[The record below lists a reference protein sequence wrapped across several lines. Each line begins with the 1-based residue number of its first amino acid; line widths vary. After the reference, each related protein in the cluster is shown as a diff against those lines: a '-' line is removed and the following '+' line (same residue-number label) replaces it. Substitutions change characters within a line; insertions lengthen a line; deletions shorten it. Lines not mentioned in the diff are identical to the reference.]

1 LKKFFPLQGKFEQ
14 KRILPQPWVQ
24 AAICMAHGF
33 LLIFVHDE
41 CKKFVQRGDNLM
53 LTNQYLYEKEVEMR
67 HRKLHD
73 EMEKSRLLAQLPKR
87 PNMSRRAAGKLG
99 VLLLKLGLWLKQ
111 LEHPQTVLEDR
122 V

>member
-1 LKKFFPLQGKFEQ
+1 
-14 KRILPQPWVQ
+14 
-24 AAICMAHGF
+24 
-33 LLIFVHDE
+33 
-41 CKKFVQRGDNLM
+41 M

-67 HRKLHD
+67 HRKLND